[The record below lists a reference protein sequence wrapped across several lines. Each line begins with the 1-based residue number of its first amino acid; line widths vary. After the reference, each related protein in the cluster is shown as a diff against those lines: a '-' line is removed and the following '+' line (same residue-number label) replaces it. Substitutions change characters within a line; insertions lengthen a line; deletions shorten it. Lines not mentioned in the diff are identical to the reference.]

1 MLLRHCTAFLS
12 IGSLALLPQLSA
24 NAATVTASAC
34 TSSAVQSAI
43 DSANNGDTVVV
54 PNGSCSW
61 SSGVRINGKAIH
73 LRGQSPTGVTIT
85 HNAGSS
91 HLITVTESSAAPIHI
106 SDLNFVGG
114 SGSEHTILMTASNN
128 GRPILIHNNTWQ
140 GNISAIRAHTNR
152 GVIYSNSM
160 NANGADRSFL
170 QCKPENLGMSSWES
184 AHTMGTADTTGERN
198 LYVEDNTITRVPLQA
213 FDSDGN
219 CRIVVRYNK
228 FSDSAYTSHGPDTG
242 TYGNRHTELYNNT
255 FSFTNSGCSTPAA
268 IMDYFIF
275 VRGGVWVIADNVIPD
290 LNSCYLGNKAEI
302 KFQIQNL
309 RRNSGPMPCWK
320 GGYPMPRQIGWG
332 HNGSTYISDPVYIWG
347 NTGGGN
353 QTPALTEYSPDQCG
367 GGPSISQF
375 VQAGRDYVLGA
386 RPGYVKY
393 PYPHPL
399 RAGGSQTPAPPAPP
413 TPPANVTAN

>member
-1 MLLRHCTAFLS
+1 
-12 IGSLALLPQLSA
+12 
-24 NAATVTASAC
+24 
-34 TSSAVQSAI
+34 VQSAI

-85 HNAGSS
+85 HNGGSS
-91 HLITVTESSAAPIHI
+91 HLISVTESSAAPIHI

-114 SGSEHTILMTASNN
+114 SGSAHTILMTPSNN

-184 AHTMGTADTTGERN
+184 PHTMGTADTTGERN

-219 CRIVVRYNK
+219 CRIVVRYNT

-242 TYGNRHTELYNNT
+242 TYGNRHTEL
-255 FSFTNSGCSTPAA
+255 
-268 IMDYFIF
+268 
-275 VRGGVWVIADNVIPD
+275 
-290 LNSCYLGNKAEI
+290 
-302 KFQIQNL
+302 
-309 RRNSGPMPCWK
+309 
-320 GGYPMPRQIGWG
+320 
-332 HNGSTYISDPVYIWG
+332 
-347 NTGGGN
+347 
-353 QTPALTEYSPDQCG
+353 
-367 GGPSISQF
+367 
-375 VQAGRDYVLGA
+375 
-386 RPGYVKY
+386 
-393 PYPHPL
+393 
-399 RAGGSQTPAPPAPP
+399 
-413 TPPANVTAN
+413 